1 VRSAWLK
8 LGARFPQAAPKLA
21 VRLEFSGVVFEDW
34 IDRLRSDGQQT
45 AWLMQISSKVLDKSG
60 RPRGDK
66 LIGPWL
72 RQLAASAAGGAS
84 PGITGY
90 LVARDA
96 VVTMAPLEPGD
107 AFATLAYIVA
117 LWRRNLDAPL
127 AVACKT
133 ALALLA
139 EGDPRTVYDGGFELS
154 GEVETEPCLA
164 RLWPDFA
171 ALASSGDWPELAVD
185 LYGGLADWLAGQ
197 ITVTPHAADAGESA

>member
-1 VRSAWLK
+1 LS
-8 LGARFPQAAPKLA
+8 
-21 VRLEFSGVVFEDW
+21 
-34 IDRLRSDGQQT
+34 
-45 AWLMQISSKVLDKSG
+45 
-60 RPRGDK
+60 PRG
-66 LIGPWL
+66 
-72 RQLAASAAGGAS
+72 AV

-96 VVTMAPLEPGD
+96 VVTMAPLEP
-107 AFATLAYIVA
+107 AEARAALTNVVA

-154 GEVETEPCLA
+154 GEVEEPCLA

-171 ALASSGDWPELAVD
+171 ALTASGEWPAVAEA
-185 LYGGLADWLAGQ
+185 LYGGLAHWLREHV
-197 ITVTPHAADAGESA
+197 TVTPHAGDEA